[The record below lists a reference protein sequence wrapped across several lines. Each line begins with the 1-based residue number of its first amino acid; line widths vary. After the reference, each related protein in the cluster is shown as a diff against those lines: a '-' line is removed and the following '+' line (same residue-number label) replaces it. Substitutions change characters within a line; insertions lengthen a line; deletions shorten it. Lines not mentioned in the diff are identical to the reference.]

1 MLQNMNEIHPR
12 LPKLGLL
19 KCLNKPDTLAPP
31 PPPPKKKKKK
41 KKRDKP
47 E

>member
-31 PPPPKKKKKK
+31 PSKKK